1 MSQKDGSSPRKRESL
16 SIPDASPQPKRA
28 KLLLDDENSD
38 SDGSQMRGVSISKGS
53 ANSGNTGFTVNEEFA
68 RRFEHN
74 KKREELH
81 RCMSSCCALA
91 KYSS

>member
-1 MSQKDGSSPRKRESL
+1 MSRKDDVSLHKRKSSL
-16 SIPDASPQPKRA
+16 PDAFPPHKRA

-38 SDGSQMRGVSISKGS
+38 SDGGRMRGVSISKGS
-53 ANSGNTGFTVNEEFA
+53 AESGNTGFTVNEQFA

-81 RCMSSCCALA
+81 RCMFPCSALA
-91 KYSS
+91 NHSS

>member
-1 MSQKDGSSPRKRESL
+1 MSRTDDGLPHKRKSL
-16 SIPDASPQPKRA
+16 SLPDAPPQKRA

-38 SDGSQMRGVSISKGS
+38 SDGSQMGGVSISNGTAKIR
-53 ANSGNTGFTVNEEFA
+53 NTGFTVNEEFA

-81 RCMSSCCALA
+81 RCMSS
-91 KYSS
+91 

>member
-1 MSQKDGSSPRKRESL
+1 MSQKDEISPHKRKSL
-16 SIPDASPQPKRA
+16 TLPDVSPPEKRA

-38 SDGSQMRGVSISKGS
+38 SDGSQMQGVSIISDAAKDY
-53 ANSGNTGFTVNEEFA
+53 NTGFTVNEEFA

-81 RCMSSCCALA
+81 RCMSSCGALA
-91 KYSS
+91 KHLS